1 MVYCYLDRF
10 VWILQENLKLNRNFM
25 FHLTL
30 FFSHASV
37 DHQPT
42 DWGKSKSPLSE
53 LWSVGKL
60 IGEYYRC
67 DASYKKATPTEA
79 LGFISSLPQLAW
91 DKRLCCCC
99 CWWWYISFQWGKL
112 CLLPWS
118 HAVWPCLHVRYVH
131 CKIILEL
138 NLHNQKHAGCTEQ
151 PSVLIVHSHS
161 TQISFS

>member
-79 LGFISSLPQLAW
+79 LGFISNLPQLAW

-99 CWWWYISFQWGKL
+99 CISTNNESYFDFNAVTVFQF
-112 CLLPWS
+112 
-118 HAVWPCLHVRYVH
+118 
-131 CKIILEL
+131 
-138 NLHNQKHAGCTEQ
+138 
-151 PSVLIVHSHS
+151 VLFYM
-161 TQISFS
+161 FSSKSSMFSWLI